1 MAEPDDYQPIPILRI
16 SDDLTRAAG
25 ALQDMMLVQGESNN
39 DEKMSNSPPV
49 LFGAAGPH
57 RLKQFDES
65 TVASRIGSQ
74 AATPPQ
80 SVKGI
85 GGKGWTSGSREIIFE

>member
-39 DEKMSNSPPV
+39 DESLPNSPPV
-49 LFGAAGPH
+49 LFGAGGPM
-57 RLKQFDES
+57 LKQFDES
-65 TVASRIGSQ
+65 TVVSRIGSQ
-74 AATPPQ
+74 TATPPQ

-85 GGKGWTSGSREIIFE
+85 GGKGWTSGSREVILE